1 MYFRIISLSTG
12 SSFLLSS
19 LPSWSHEGGPDAIL
33 NRLNDLDSRKKII
46 ESLKNNTKRQME
58 SVLLSYLPNN
68 PELEG
73 MTVAE
78 LSEIRNISMGDLIC
92 DLLIEQD
99 LQVGFWQVP
108 PQSISIWRQISKDAM
123 EFYLEKIT

>member
-1 MYFRIISLSTG
+1 
-12 SSFLLSS
+12 
-19 LPSWSHEGGPDAIL
+19 
-33 NRLNDLDSRKKII
+33 
-46 ESLKNNTKRQME
+46 ME

-108 PQSISIWRQISKDAM
+108 PQSISTWRQISKDAM
-123 EFYLEKIT
+123 DFISREDYMIGSDSIHIGLSLIHI

>member
-1 MYFRIISLSTG
+1 MKEALKIF
-12 SSFLLSS
+12 F
-19 LPSWSHEGGPDAIL
+19 

-46 ESLKNNTKRQME
+46 ESLNNTKRQME

-108 PQSISIWRQISKDAM
+108 PQSISTWRQISKDAM
-123 EFYLEKIT
+123 DFISREDYMIGVIQFI